1 MILKALSV
9 VKSEIRDIKEKYL
22 RNNINNETQ
31 SFDSL
36 EKSNS
41 DLLHCRMENTDLKT
55 KIKIQDE
62 YVRRLEEERASLVTT
77 INLLMRDQSAS
88 VAENLPIEREIQR
101 VNNDEDKN
109 KKNKKK
115 KSNKDKQTIHTA
127 DKGKVQQ
134 DKSQDDENS
143 ISTETGVGP
152 NDENRTNTLIMG
164 DSIISKLAGWKMSHK
179 SNRTTIRSFPGSRVE
194 DMADYVKPT
203 LKWKPHNIILHTG
216 TNNLRTDEP
225 LDVAEKIVKI
235 CEQIEQRSPKTIVAI
250 SELTARHD
258 SIELDQKRKEFN
270 SAFFK
275 DSSVVGQNYQRA
287 HFPCPPPRI
296 VCDRR
301 RCEPSTTG
309 TS

>member
-1 MILKALSV
+1 
-9 VKSEIRDIKEKYL
+9 
-22 RNNINNETQ
+22 
-31 SFDSL
+31 
-36 EKSNS
+36 
-41 DLLHCRMENTDLKT
+41 MENRDLKT

-88 VAENLPIEREIQR
+88 VAEKLPINCEIQR

-109 KKNKKK
+109 KKNKKNKKK
-115 KSNKDKQTIHTA
+115 KSNKDKQTIPTA

-152 NDENRTNTLIMG
+152 NDENRTNTVIMG
-164 DSIISKLAGWKMSHK
+164 DSIISKLAGWKMSDK

-203 LKWKPHNIILHTG
+203 LKWKPDNIILHTG

-235 CEQIEQRSPKTIVAI
+235 CEQIETRSPKTTVAI

-258 SIELDQKRKEFN
+258 SIELDQKRKEVNKIIHSFAKSRN
-270 SAFFK
+270 WKIISHENIDSNCLNKRKLHLNPRGTISLAKNFK
-275 DSSVVGQNYQRA
+275 NYL
-287 HFPCPPPRI
+287 
-296 VCDRR
+296 
-301 RCEPSTTG
+301 SNLNN
-309 TS
+309 